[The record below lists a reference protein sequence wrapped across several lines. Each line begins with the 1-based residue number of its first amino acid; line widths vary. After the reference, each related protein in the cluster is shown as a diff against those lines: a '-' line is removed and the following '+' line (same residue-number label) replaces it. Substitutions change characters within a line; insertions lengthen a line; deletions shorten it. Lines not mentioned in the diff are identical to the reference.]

1 MSLRRLLWAGTAA
14 YISYNLVKNRKVIQQ
29 EAVETKELTDE
40 ATAQVKD
47 ILKQMTIIQNQLPVV
62 TGIVQDLN
70 KKAETF
76 KHEVDIRTKQM
87 PLLHKE
93 DTSTK

>member
-1 MSLRRLLWAGTAA
+1 MILRRLLWAGTAA
-14 YISYNLVKNRKVIQQ
+14 YISYNLVKNHKVIQQ
-29 EAVETKELTDE
+29 EAVETKALTDE

-47 ILKQMTIIQNQLPVV
+47 IFKQMTIIKEQLSVV

-76 KHEVDIRTKQM
+76 KHEVDIRTQQM

-93 DTSTK
+93 DAPTK